1 VARHY
6 DVYVPD
12 EGPEDAKILLVG
24 EAPGADEHEQRRP
37 FIGRSGDLLTNVL
50 ERNGLSRAQVRLANL
65 CHYRPYDNKFENLL
79 GSVALKQGV
88 EQLHA
93 WIKEHRP
100 VVIVPLGAWP
110 LRFLTGKDGI
120 MKWRGSILSYIN
132 DDTIKVIPT
141 VHPAAVLRKRDLYPT
156 FDIDMKR
163 IVEDSQFREKRLPQR
178 EYILDPRGLELEKW
192 THELEK
198 APIISCDIETV
209 KSSSHILCVGFSPDP
224 SVGVVITPSHAPGHI
239 AIQRILMAKNRKVFQ
254 NGTFDTIQMINLN
267 GYQFNDSAFELARPY
282 YWDTMI
288 AQHVQAPELPRAL
301 DYLTSVY
308 TREPYYKSTG
318 RGNIPGDQKAWSA
331 KQNREELYE
340 YNAKDAC
347 VTLEIALKQIE
358 EIESDPIASRR
369 MQFEMEQ
376 LVVAHHIANA
386 GMYRDEVRKNDIEK
400 ALFKKWAK
408 LQFILNGLTGYE
420 TNVHSPKLK
429 NILYD
434 KDKVGLP
441 ARYNRD
447 GRMTTDEDAIVSL
460 IAFCKGKLEKVTQ
473 ADAVMRWTVR
483 LKICET
489 ILLIR
494 GYRKLLSSYIRP
506 PISSDGRVRSTYK
519 VAGTETGRWSASKFV
534 DGTGINAQTNPR
546 DPIEI
551 DASDLTTSDDDVTL
565 LVAESDVD
573 LIVNDEAEE
582 EVA

>member
-1 VARHY
+1 MARHY

-347 VTLEIALKQIE
+347 VTDRK
-358 EIESDPIASRR
+358 S
-369 MQFEMEQ
+369 
-376 LVVAHHIANA
+376 VV
-386 GMYRDEVRKNDIEK
+386 
-400 ALFKKWAK
+400 
-408 LQFILNGLTGYE
+408 
-420 TNVHSPKLK
+420 
-429 NILYD
+429 
-434 KDKVGLP
+434 
-441 ARYNRD
+441 
-447 GRMTTDEDAIVSL
+447 
-460 IAFCKGKLEKVTQ
+460 
-473 ADAVMRWTVR
+473 
-483 LKICET
+483 
-489 ILLIR
+489 
-494 GYRKLLSSYIRP
+494 
-506 PISSDGRVRSTYK
+506 
-519 VAGTETGRWSASKFV
+519 
-534 DGTGINAQTNPR
+534 
-546 DPIEI
+546 
-551 DASDLTTSDDDVTL
+551 
-565 LVAESDVD
+565 
-573 LIVNDEAEE
+573 
-582 EVA
+582 